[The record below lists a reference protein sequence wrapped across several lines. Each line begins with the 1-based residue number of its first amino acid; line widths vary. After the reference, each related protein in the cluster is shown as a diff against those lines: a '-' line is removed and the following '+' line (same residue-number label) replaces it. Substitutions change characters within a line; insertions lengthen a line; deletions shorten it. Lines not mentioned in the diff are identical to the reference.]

1 MFPISQRTLT
11 FWEIADY
18 WSREIK
24 PPASHSELLDLLIRT
39 WWSGE
44 FREAS
49 HASRFEFLKKML
61 ANNSRTDEPDDI
73 FFTFEDEDEPPS
85 VEYLQDGSAL
95 VDPGLGFPCRLEM

>member
-1 MFPISQRTLT
+1 
-11 FWEIADY
+11 
-18 WSREIK
+18 
-24 PPASHSELLDLLIRT
+24 
-39 WWSGE
+39 
-44 FREAS
+44 
-49 HASRFEFLKKML
+49 ML